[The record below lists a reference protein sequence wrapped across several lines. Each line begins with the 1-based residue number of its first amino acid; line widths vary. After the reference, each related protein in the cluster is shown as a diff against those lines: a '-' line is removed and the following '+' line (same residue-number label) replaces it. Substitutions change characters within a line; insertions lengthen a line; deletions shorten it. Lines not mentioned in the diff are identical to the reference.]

1 MPNSTPQVGI
11 SQVVKSLVNSVVK
24 CGKEPG
30 KVGGKVPV
38 LPGQGSLRRIFFWK
52 YFTTLSVYDET

>member
-1 MPNSTPQVGI
+1 MPNSTPKAGI

-30 KVGGKVPV
+30 NVGGKVLV
-38 LPGQGSLRRIFFWK
+38 LSGRGSLRRIFFSK
-52 YFTTLSVYDET
+52 YFSTSAVQDET

>member
-1 MPNSTPQVGI
+1 MSDSSPRASI
-11 SQVVKSLVNSVVK
+11 SLVVKSLVNLVVK

-38 LPGQGSLRRIFFWK
+38 LPGDASLRRIFLK
-52 YFTTLSVYDET
+52 YFTTRPVYNET